1 TVLNVAR
8 HKGLNVNPE
17 LSIKIDYLKDRHNP
31 EEVFEAMA
39 LYINA
44 YRDFGQVLSNSI
56 GIKADFNFQ
65 LNEIKSGSILSK
77 LSVIPGK
84 IDEILAN
91 AFYNS
96 GDELFRELTDIETTD
111 TEEQVETLAVNL
123 ETALAKNLP
132 QQIADPNIDRQNLS
146 FALEKFSTANQKIK
160 PNESVIITSNS
171 DNNQNFKFNTKWRF
185 GGKPR
190 EMFLGSTESIELND
204 KLYVTVSV
212 NEGNSVWSFRSI
224 SLDKRLSGR
233 ITHKEWLERYQDG
246 LIPAI
251 GPKDI
256 IDAKITFDIYT
267 PPKGKGQPQIRNLKV
282 INISNIQRNNGL
294 QYELDT

>member
-1 TVLNVAR
+1 M
-8 HKGLNVNPE
+8 NPE

-246 LIPAI
+246 LIPTI

>member
-1 TVLNVAR
+1 M
-8 HKGLNVNPE
+8 NPE

-123 ETALAKNLP
+123 ETELAKNLP

>member
-1 TVLNVAR
+1 M
-8 HKGLNVNPE
+8 NPE
-17 LSIKIDYLKDRHNP
+17 LSIKIDYLKGRHNP

>member
-1 TVLNVAR
+1 M
-8 HKGLNVNPE
+8 NPE

-233 ITHKEWLERYQDG
+233 ITYKEWLERYQDG

>member
-1 TVLNVAR
+1 M
-8 HKGLNVNPE
+8 NPE

-91 AFYNS
+91 AFYNL

>member
-1 TVLNVAR
+1 
-8 HKGLNVNPE
+8 
-17 LSIKIDYLKDRHNP
+17 
-31 EEVFEAMA
+31 MA

-146 FALEKFSTANQKIK
+146 FALEKFSIANQKIK

-171 DNNQNFKFNTKWRF
+171 NNNQNFKFNTKWRF

>member
-1 TVLNVAR
+1 M
-8 HKGLNVNPE
+8 NPE
-17 LSIKIDYLKDRHNP
+17 LSIKIDYIKDRHNP

>member
-1 TVLNVAR
+1 M
-8 HKGLNVNPE
+8 NPE

-65 LNEIKSGSILSK
+65 LNEIKSGSIRSK

>member
-1 TVLNVAR
+1 M
-8 HKGLNVNPE
+8 NPE

-204 KLYVTVSV
+204 KLYVIVSV

>member
-1 TVLNVAR
+1 M
-8 HKGLNVNPE
+8 NPE

-31 EEVFEAMA
+31 AEVFEAMA

-171 DNNQNFKFNTKWRF
+171 NNNQNFKFNTKWRF

-190 EMFLGSTESIELND
+190 EMFLGSTESRELND

-224 SLDKRLSGR
+224 NLDKRLSGR

>member
-1 TVLNVAR
+1 M
-8 HKGLNVNPE
+8 NPE

-160 PNESVIITSNS
+160 PNESIIITSNS

>member
-1 TVLNVAR
+1 
-8 HKGLNVNPE
+8 
-17 LSIKIDYLKDRHNP
+17 
-31 EEVFEAMA
+31 MA

-267 PPKGKGQPQIRNLKV
+267 PPKGKVQPQIRNLKV

>member
-1 TVLNVAR
+1 M
-8 HKGLNVNPE
+8 NPE

-256 IDAKITFDIYT
+256 IDAKITFDIYA

-294 QYELDT
+294 QYVTRH

>member
-1 TVLNVAR
+1 M
-8 HKGLNVNPE
+8 NPE

-171 DNNQNFKFNTKWRF
+171 NNNQNFKFNTKWRF

>member
-1 TVLNVAR
+1 M
-8 HKGLNVNPE
+8 NPE

-111 TEEQVETLAVNL
+111 TEEQVETLTVNL

>member
-1 TVLNVAR
+1 M
-8 HKGLNVNPE
+8 NPE

-111 TEEQVETLAVNL
+111 TEEQVENLAVNL

>member
-1 TVLNVAR
+1 M
-8 HKGLNVNPE
+8 NPE

-171 DNNQNFKFNTKWRF
+171 NNNQNFKFNTKWRF

-190 EMFLGSTESIELND
+190 EMFLGSTESTELND

>member
-1 TVLNVAR
+1 M
-8 HKGLNVNPE
+8 NPE

-31 EEVFEAMA
+31 AEVFEAMA

-171 DNNQNFKFNTKWRF
+171 NNNQNFKFNTKWRF

-190 EMFLGSTESIELND
+190 KMFLGSTESRELND

-282 INISNIQRNNGL
+282 INIRNIQRNNGL

>member
-1 TVLNVAR
+1 M
-8 HKGLNVNPE
+8 NPE

-146 FALEKFSTANQKIK
+146 FSLEKFSTANQKIK

>member
-1 TVLNVAR
+1 M
-8 HKGLNVNPE
+8 NPE

-132 QQIADPNIDRQNLS
+132 QQIAAPNIDRQNLS

>member
-1 TVLNVAR
+1 M
-8 HKGLNVNPE
+8 NPE

-84 IDEILAN
+84 INEILAN

>member
-1 TVLNVAR
+1 
-8 HKGLNVNPE
+8 
-17 LSIKIDYLKDRHNP
+17 
-31 EEVFEAMA
+31 MA

-256 IDAKITFDIYT
+256 IDAIITFDIYT

>member
-1 TVLNVAR
+1 M
-8 HKGLNVNPE
+8 NPE

-256 IDAKITFDIYT
+256 IDAKITFDTYT

>member
-1 TVLNVAR
+1 M
-8 HKGLNVNPE
+8 NPE

-84 IDEILAN
+84 TDEILAN

>member
-1 TVLNVAR
+1 M
-8 HKGLNVNPE
+8 NPE

-31 EEVFEAMA
+31 EEVFEAME

-294 QYELDT
+294 QY

>member
-1 TVLNVAR
+1 M
-8 HKGLNVNPE
+8 NPE

-31 EEVFEAMA
+31 AEVFEAMA

-171 DNNQNFKFNTKWRF
+171 NNNQNFKFNTKWRF

-190 EMFLGSTESIELND
+190 EMFLGSTESRELND

>member
-1 TVLNVAR
+1 M
-8 HKGLNVNPE
+8 NPE

-224 SLDKRLSGR
+224 SLDKRWSGR

>member
-1 TVLNVAR
+1 
-8 HKGLNVNPE
+8 
-17 LSIKIDYLKDRHNP
+17 
-31 EEVFEAMA
+31 MA

-267 PPKGKGQPQIRNLKV
+267 PPKGKGQPQIINLKV

>member
-1 TVLNVAR
+1 M
-8 HKGLNVNPE
+8 NPE

-171 DNNQNFKFNTKWRF
+171 NNNQNFKFNTKWRF

-251 GPKDI
+251 GPKDV

>member
-1 TVLNVAR
+1 M
-8 HKGLNVNPE
+8 NPE

-123 ETALAKNLP
+123 ESALAKNLP

-171 DNNQNFKFNTKWRF
+171 NNNQNFKFNTKWRF

-190 EMFLGSTESIELND
+190 EMFPGSTESIELND

>member
-1 TVLNVAR
+1 M
-8 HKGLNVNPE
+8 NPE

-185 GGKPR
+185 GEKPR

>member
-1 TVLNVAR
+1 M
-8 HKGLNVNPE
+8 NPE

-31 EEVFEAMA
+31 AEVFEAMA

-171 DNNQNFKFNTKWRF
+171 NNNQNFKFNTKWRF

-190 EMFLGSTESIELND
+190 EMFLGSTESRELND

-267 PPKGKGQPQIRNLKV
+267 PPNGKGQPQIRNLKV

>member
-1 TVLNVAR
+1 M
-8 HKGLNVNPE
+8 NPE

-171 DNNQNFKFNTKWRF
+171 NNNQNFKFNTKWRF

-294 QYELDT
+294 QYELNT

>member
-1 TVLNVAR
+1 M
-8 HKGLNVNPE
+8 NPE

-44 YRDFGQVLSNSI
+44 YHDFGQVLSNSI

>member
-1 TVLNVAR
+1 
-8 HKGLNVNPE
+8 
-17 LSIKIDYLKDRHNP
+17 
-31 EEVFEAMA
+31 MA

-224 SLDKRLSGR
+224 SLDKSLSGR

>member
-1 TVLNVAR
+1 M
-8 HKGLNVNPE
+8 NPE

-212 NEGNSVWSFRSI
+212 DEGNSVWSFRSI

>member
-1 TVLNVAR
+1 M
-8 HKGLNVNPE
+8 NPE

-160 PNESVIITSNS
+160 PNESFIITSNS